1 MKKSTPSPKRPAVQK
16 PGPPWTKAEFRVLD
30 RCVQLVLA
38 GKLPSPRHAVSSC
51 LPDLERIRQDTHCG
65 HVRTWE
71 ATYRALLQR
80 IPPRFR
86 QRYRRPPSWT
96 PAEMRIVNR
105 YAQAVAD
112 GKYACASDAAEAC
125 VPQLAELRRRLEGP
139 RPCAPVRRSQT
150 STYGRIRVRARELG
164 VRPAW
169 SHSSPVEKQVVLE
182 WTERY
187 WRTRDVKPPWYI
199 MDLADLMKA
208 ELQYKGFERSQGFC
222 ERALARRIRLTR
234 REHTPEPGTRFGS
247 FGR

>member
-1 MKKSTPSPKRPAVQK
+1 MNRSTPHRKTPGVVH
-16 PGPPWTKAEFRVLD
+16 PGPPWSKAELRVLD
-30 RCVQLVLA
+30 RHVQFVLA
-38 GKLPSPRHAVSSC
+38 GKVSSPRQVVASC
-51 LPDLERIRQDTHCG
+51 LPELERTREETHSG
-65 HVRTWE
+65 HIRTWE

-125 VPQLAELRRRLEGP
+125 VPLLAELRRRIEGP

-150 STYGRIRVRARELG
+150 STYGRIRIRTRELG

-169 SHSSPVEKQVVLE
+169 THSSPVEKKVVLE

-187 WRTRDVKPPWYI
+187 WQTRDVKPPWYI
-199 MDLADLMKA
+199 MDLADLMRT
-208 ELQYKGFERSQGFC
+208 ELKYKGFNRGQGFC
-222 ERALARRIRLTR
+222 ERTLARRIRLSRPRHET
-234 REHTPEPGTRFGS
+234 GA
-247 FGR
+247 

>member
-1 MKKSTPSPKRPAVQK
+1 MNRSTAHKKTPGVIQ
-16 PGPPWTKAEFRVLD
+16 PGPLWTEAELRVLD
-30 RCVQLVLA
+30 RQVKLVLA
-38 GKLPSPRHAVSSC
+38 GRLPSPRQAVSPC
-51 LPDLERIRQDTHCG
+51 LPDLERIGKTAHSG

-71 ATYRALLQR
+71 ATYRALLGR

-112 GKYACASDAAEAC
+112 GKYASAGDAAEAC
-125 VPQLAELRRRLEGP
+125 VKSLAELRCRLEGP

-150 STYGRIRVRARELG
+150 STYGRIRTRARELG
-164 VRPAW
+164 VCPAW
-169 SHSSPVEKQVVLE
+169 SHASPVEKQVVLE

-187 WRTRDVKPPWYI
+187 WRTRDAKPPWYI
-199 MDLADLMKA
+199 MDLADLMRA

-234 REHTPEPGTRFGS
+234 REHATGT
-247 FGR
+247 

>member
-1 MKKSTPSPKRPAVQK
+1 MKKSTSQRKTPGALYPA
-16 PGPPWTKAEFRVLD
+16 PLWTDAELRVLD
-30 RCVQLVLA
+30 RGVRLVLA
-38 GKLPSPRHAVSSC
+38 GKLPSPRHAVASC
-51 LPDLERIRQDTHCG
+51 LPDLERIREHAHDG

-71 ATYRALLQR
+71 ATYRALLGR

-112 GKYACASDAAEAC
+112 GKYASAGDAAEAC
-125 VPQLAELRRRLEGP
+125 VKSLAELRCRLEGP

-150 STYGRIRVRARELG
+150 STYGRIRTRARELG
-164 VRPAW
+164 VCPAW
-169 SHSSPVEKQVVLE
+169 SHASPVEKQVVLE

-187 WRTRDVKPPWYI
+187 WRTRDSKPPWYI
-199 MDLADLMKA
+199 MDLADLMRA
-208 ELQYKGFERSQGFC
+208 EFQHKGFERSQGFC

-234 REHTPEPGTRFGS
+234 REHATGI
-247 FGR
+247 

>member
-1 MKKSTPSPKRPAVQK
+1 VIHPSP
-16 PGPPWTKAEFRVLD
+16 PWSAAELRVLD
-30 RCVQLVLA
+30 RQVKLVLA
-38 GKLPSPRHAVSSC
+38 GRLPSPRQAVESC
-51 LPDLERIRQDTHCG
+51 LPDLERIREATNSG

-71 ATYRALLQR
+71 ATYRALLER

-112 GKYACASDAAEAC
+112 GKYASAGDAAEAC
-125 VPQLAELRRRLEGP
+125 VAPLAALRRRLEGP

-150 STYGRIRVRARELG
+150 STYGRIRARARELG

-169 SHSSPVEKQVVLE
+169 SHASPVEKKVVLE

-199 MDLADLMKA
+199 MDLADLMRT
-208 ELQYKGFERSQGFC
+208 ELQHKGFERSQGFC

-234 REHTPEPGTRFGS
+234 REHVART
-247 FGR
+247 